1 MAAIAEVLETD
12 AATLRAVAQEE
23 RVAETIL
30 QQRVAEGTVVV
41 MGRAGGPVRP
51 LGIGQGLRTKVNAN
65 LGTSPD
71 ACDTAGEL
79 RKLQAALA
87 VGADTIMDLSTGGDL
102 DALRR
107 EIRAACPVALGTV
120 PIYQMAVEAEARWGD
135 VVRITGDHMLEVIE
149 QQAAD
154 GVDFM
159 TLHCGVTRATVAAL
173 RSEPRVCGIVSRGGS
188 LLAHWMDVHQAENPL
203 YARFDE
209 LLAILK
215 KYGVAASLGDGLR
228 PGATA
233 DASDAGQIAE
243 TRVLGEL
250 VLACREAGVPVFVE
264 GPGHMPLDQIAGN
277 VLLMKELCHG
287 APFYVLGPLV
297 TDVAPGYDHITAA
310 IGGAVCAAAGADYLC
325 YVTPAEHLG
334 LPDEKDVVEG
344 VLACRLAGHA
354 ADLVKGVP
362 GAREWEERM
371 SAARA
376 ALDWEGMAEQ
386 ALDPGTV
393 RRVRGERAAR
403 DPKVCS
409 MCGKFCSMKLQATAG
424 ETHPLPSPP
433 PGEGD

>member
-1 MAAIAEVLETD
+1 MATTVETPGVDGATLAAVAAEEKIAEER
-12 AATLRAVAQEE
+12 LRE
-23 RVAETIL
+23 RVQDGSVIL
-30 QQRVAEGTVVV
+30 L
-41 MGRAGGPVRP
+41 GRAGGAGRPWGRGGP
-51 LGIGQGLRTKVNAN
+51 LGIGRGLRTKVNAN
-65 LGTSPD
+65 IGTSPD
-71 ACDTAGEL
+71 ACSPETEL
-79 RKLQAALA
+79 RKLHAAIA
-87 VGADTIMDLSTGGDL
+87 VGADTVMDLSTGGDL

-107 EIRAACPVALGTV
+107 EIRAECPVALGTV
-120 PIYQMAVEAEARWGD
+120 PIYQAAVEAEARWGD
-135 VVRITGDHMLEVIE
+135 VVKITGDQMLEVIE
-149 QQAAD
+149 RQAAD

-159 TLHCGVTRATVAAL
+159 TLHCGVTRASVAAL
-173 RSEPRVCGIVSRGGS
+173 RSEPRLCGIVSRGGG

-203 YARFDE
+203 YERFDE
-209 LLAILK
+209 LLAILQR
-215 KYGVAASLGDGLR
+215 YGVAASLGDGLR

-277 VLLMKELCHG
+277 VLLMKQLCHG

-310 IGGAVCAAAGADYLC
+310 IGGALCAAAGADYLC

-334 LPDEKDVVEG
+334 LPDEQDVIDG
-344 VLACRLAGHA
+344 VIGCRLAAHA

-362 GAREWEERM
+362 GAREWDDRM

-376 ALDWEGMAEQ
+376 ALDWDRMAEE

-393 RRVRGERAAR
+393 RRLRGERTVR
-403 DPKVCS
+403 DPQVCS
-409 MCGKFCSMKLQATAG
+409 MCGKFCSMKLQAAG
-424 ETHPLPSPP
+424 RQPDGS
-433 PGEGD
+433 

>member
-1 MAAIAEVLETD
+1 MATTVETAAVD
-12 AATLRAVAQEE
+12 AATLAAVAVEEKIAEE
-23 RVAETIL
+23 RLRERIADGSVIL
-30 QQRVAEGTVVV
+30 

-51 LGIGQGLRTKVNAN
+51 LGIGRGLRTKVNAN
-65 LGTSPD
+65 IGTSPD
-71 ACDTAGEL
+71 ACSTETEL
-79 RKLQAALA
+79 RKLHAAVA
-87 VGADTIMDLSTGGDL
+87 VGADTVMDLSTGGDL

-107 EIRAACPVALGTV
+107 VIRAACPVALGTV
-120 PIYQMAVEAEARWGD
+120 PIYQAAVEAEARWGD
-135 VVRITGDHMLEVIE
+135 MVKITGDHLLEVIE

-159 TLHCGVTRATVAAL
+159 TLHCGVTRASVAAL
-173 RSEPRVCGIVSRGGS
+173 RSEPRLCGIVSRGGG

-203 YARFDE
+203 YERFDE

-215 KYGVAASLGDGLR
+215 RYHVAASLGDGLR

-264 GPGHMPLDQIAGN
+264 GPGHMPLDQIAGT
-277 VLLMKELCHG
+277 VLMMKQLCHG

-310 IGGAVCAAAGADYLC
+310 IGGALCAAAGADYLC

-334 LPDEKDVVEG
+334 LPDEQDVIEG
-344 VLACRLAGHA
+344 VLGCRLAAHA

-362 GAREWEERM
+362 GAREWDDRM

-376 ALDWEGMAEQ
+376 ALDWDAMTEL

-393 RRVRGERAAR
+393 RRVRGERAVR
-403 DPKVCS
+403 DPKTCS
-409 MCGKFCSMKLQATAG
+409 MCGKFCSMKLQSAAAAQ
-424 ETHPLPSPP
+424 PSN
-433 PGEGD
+433 DC